1 MATYE
6 VMYNRCYGGFTIPEE
21 VQHRVFSEF
30 PPHTEIGSKLFE
42 TNKYTIFIEK
52 DEEPPADKKTFY
64 RINSRI
70 PFQDEYDR
78 LEIDNRNYNFQSEYF
93 YVQHQPTKNIYYHGM
108 CSYTEDNWRKSPQV
122 ISIMKEMGYIGK
134 DFGYSNIKIAEV
146 PNCCSFSISDYDGM
160 ESVHIVF
167 PYRRTVTELL
177 QYIDDHDETKLSEVS
192 RKLVS
197 KEMKLSD
204 ISHY

>member
-1 MATYE
+1 
-6 VMYNRCYGGFTIPEE
+6 MYNTCYGGFVIPSE
-21 VQHRVFSEF
+21 VVHRVFKEH
-30 PPHTEIGSKLFE
+30 PPHTEIGSTLFE
-42 TNKYTIFIEK
+42 AEKYSLFLEK
-52 DEEPPADKKTFY
+52 DDPPPSEDRHFY
-64 RINSRI
+64 RIMSRE
-70 PFQDEYDR
+70 PFEGDYDK
-78 LEIDNRNYNFQSEYF
+78 LITEQKTYTKDNC
-93 YVQHQPTKNIYYHGM
+93 YVQHRTNKNIYFVDGVLSGREY
-108 CSYTEDNWRKSPQV
+108 NWRKHPFV
-122 ISIMKEMGYIGK
+122 IQCMKEMDYIEK
-134 DFGYSNIKIAEV
+134 KFGFSKINIAEV
-146 PNCCSFSISDYDGM
+146 SDCCTFSIREYDGK